1 MSVTLSLFIILLVA
15 GAFWYM
21 RHTIIEIESGQTD
34 DDRVHEET
42 LLSKWLQRY
51 HS

>member
-1 MSVTLSLFIILLVA
+1 VSVTLSLLIILLVA

-34 DDRVHEET
+34 DDRVHGET
-42 LLSKWLQRY
+42 LLGKWLERY
-51 HS
+51 YS